1 MSGGTKKERLRG
13 MKEGRS
19 GVEALQSL
27 WPLAFPKK
35 SHLVRPL
42 SSGIVEKIVERTG
55 WNPAYT
61 RGVLQSWKMRD
72 RYCEAVLRYDR
83 RSNLDGEE
91 TAETVSD
98 IARKMARERLATL
111 AARRLKREQER
122 AAAQSNPET
131 NDSSSPGQ
139 STTDRRA
146 DVAA

>member
-1 MSGGTKKERLRG
+1 MSGGTKRERLRG

-55 WNPAYT
+55 WN
-61 RGVLQSWKMRD
+61 
-72 RYCEAVLRYDR
+72 
-83 RSNLDGEE
+83 LDGEE
-91 TAETVSD
+91 TAETVGD

-139 STTDRRA
+139 STDRRA